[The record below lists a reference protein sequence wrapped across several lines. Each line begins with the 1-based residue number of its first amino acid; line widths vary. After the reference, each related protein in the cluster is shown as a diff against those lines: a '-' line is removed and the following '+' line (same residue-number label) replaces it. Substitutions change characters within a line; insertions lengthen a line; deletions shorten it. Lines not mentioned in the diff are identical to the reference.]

1 MNKKL
6 TVFTCPITENIQILD
21 IFLVTKTTLGHYR
34 QGNLSVTWIV
44 PEYSINTL
52 FFSKIYIKLII
63 YYVE

>member
-44 PEYSINTL
+44 PVQFKYSI
-52 FFSKIYIKLII
+52 FSKMYIKLII